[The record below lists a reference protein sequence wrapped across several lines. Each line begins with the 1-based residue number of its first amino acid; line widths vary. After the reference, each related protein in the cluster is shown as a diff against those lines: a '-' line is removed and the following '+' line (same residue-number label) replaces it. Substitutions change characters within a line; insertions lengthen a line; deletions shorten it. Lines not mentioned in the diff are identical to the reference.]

1 MAVVD
6 DVTEEIRRFVVEHR
20 LDPGTRL
27 PAERDLAVRFGV
39 SRPVVRAAIQRLADL
54 GVLETRRGSGS
65 YVAGIDLDELAD
77 VRRQLEPYAAAL
89 AADRRDATTVRRLR
103 ELADAMAASTAD
115 PAEFAALDAEV
126 HREIAQASGN
136 RILIGVLR
144 DLERTAAHARR
155 QTVRHDDVR
164 AGAVG
169 QIAELVTAIEA
180 GDAAAARAAMSR
192 HLDRVRRQAGRVR

>member
-6 DVTEEIRRFVVEHR
+6 EVTDQIRRFVAEHR
-20 LDPGTRL
+20 LDPGARL
-27 PAERDLAVRFGV
+27 PAERDLAVRFGA

-65 YVAGIDLDELAD
+65 YVAVIDLDELVD

-89 AADRRDATTVRRLR
+89 AADRRDAATARRLR
-103 ELADAMAASTAD
+103 ELADAMAAAVGD

-126 HREIAQASGN
+126 HREIARSTGN

-155 QTVRHDDVR
+155 QTVQHEDVR
-164 AGAVG
+164 AAAVG
-169 QIAELVTAIEA
+169 QIAELVAAVEA
-180 GDAAAARAAMSR
+180 GDAAAARTAMSR
-192 HLDRVRRQAGRVR
+192 HLDRVRRQAGRAR

>member
-6 DVTEEIRRFVVEHR
+6 EVTDQIRQFVAEHR
-20 LDPGTRL
+20 LDPGSRL
-27 PAERDLAVRFGV
+27 PAERDLAVRFGA

-89 AADRRDATTVRRLR
+89 AAERRDAATARRLR
-103 ELADAMAASTAD
+103 ELSAAMVAASGD

-155 QTVRHDDVR
+155 QTVQHEEMR
-164 AGAVG
+164 AAAVG
-169 QIAELVTAIEA
+169 QIAELVAAIEA
-180 GDAAAARAAMSR
+180 GDAAAARTAMSR
-192 HLDRVRRQAGRVR
+192 HLDRVRRQAGRAR